1 MYIVRALAE
10 ESTMIRIALFAIS
23 LILIASPLV
32 AQDYNYDVS
41 GESEEGGS
49 VYGNVDA
56 YSGTRDVE
64 GYIYTEDGE
73 EKSFTGEWVGNGE
86 IEGYD
91 EDGNFVTLETE

>member
-1 MYIVRALAE
+1 
-10 ESTMIRIALFAIS
+10 MIRTALFAIS
-23 LILIASPLV
+23 LTIIVSPLV

-41 GESEEGGS
+41 GESEADGS

-64 GYIYTEDGE
+64 GSIYTEDGE
-73 EKSFTGEWVGNGE
+73 EKSFTGEWVGNRE

-91 EDGNFVTLETE
+91 EDGNFVTLETD